1 MPTCPILTPA
11 KKLIYS
17 ASLVTPVK
25 AGQNFILCKI
35 WSPCMRTSVPKWWHI
50 WTQWIVPAKKAML
63 GQRWKT
69 EARRTQQTPLL
80 CILLSLTGLL
90 HTACSP
96 PEKICKKPVEVALVG
111 AWIFYNNFLKLR
123 HSQVHIEVARCSDGK
138 LLHKIVAKHLQTNV
152 SWGVRR
158 TVGARRFSKC
168 LNLISFS
175 II

>member
-25 AGQNFILCKI
+25 AGQNLC
-35 WSPCMRTSVPKWWHI
+35 SPCMGTCVLKWCHI
-50 WTQWIVPAKKAML
+50 WTQGLVPAKKAML

-123 HSQVHIEVARCSDGK
+123 HPQVHIEVARCSDGK

-158 TVGARRFSKC
+158 TVGTRRFSKC
-168 LNLISFS
+168 LNLFSFS